1 MSELSN
7 ETTRL
12 GDAQGLSRAII
23 GAAGALSGAVIA
35 VGVPVGILHFDNV
48 QQYNGN
54 YGRGI
59 ATAIMGAVLLGSIVS
74 LLSVLTALKKR

>member
-12 GDAQGLSRAII
+12 GDAEGLSRAII

-35 VGVPVGILHFDNV
+35 VGVPVGILHFGNV

-54 YGRGI
+54 FGRGI
-59 ATAIMGAVLLGSIVS
+59 AIAIMGAVLLGSIIS
-74 LLSVLTALKKR
+74 LLSVLIALKKR